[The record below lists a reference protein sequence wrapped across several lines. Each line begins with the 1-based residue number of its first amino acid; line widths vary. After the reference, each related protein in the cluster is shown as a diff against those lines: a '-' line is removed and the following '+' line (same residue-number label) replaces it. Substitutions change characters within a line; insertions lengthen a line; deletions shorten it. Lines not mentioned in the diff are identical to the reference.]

1 MESIM
6 RTVTVYT
13 LAELK
18 SEHPAGYA
26 RVLRRWETRCEQD
39 TTPWVD
45 EIVNSY
51 KAVVAA
57 CGAKLEDWEF
67 GAYSCPYVSIDVP
80 EELDNNREA
89 FDETL
94 KTLGYWKDGAP
105 HFPGLCKF
113 TGYCADDDILE
124 AVSNA
129 FQGGESLRY
138 ALMKGASKTA
148 KLIDADADA
157 WKDEENMEANWDRR
171 EYLADG
177 TEV

>member
-1 MESIM
+1 M

-18 SEHPAGYA
+18 KEHPAGYA
-26 RVLRRWETRCEQD
+26 RVLRRWGEGCAQD
-39 TTPWVD
+39 TPPWSKETVD
-45 EIVNSY
+45 SY

-57 CGAKLEDWEF
+57 CGAKLKNWSF
-67 GAYSCPYVSIDVP
+67 GAYSQPYVSIDVP
-80 EELDNNREA
+80 EELDNDREA
-89 FDETL
+89 FDDTL

-105 HFPGLCKF
+105 HFPGLCKL

-124 AVSNA
+124 TVSNA
-129 FQGGESLRY
+129 FQGGKSLRY

-148 KLIDADADA
+148 KMIDADADA
-157 WKDEENMEANWDRR
+157 WKDEENMEVNWYHH
-171 EYLADG
+171 EYLEEG

>member
-1 MESIM
+1 M

-18 SEHPAGYA
+18 KEHPAGYA
-26 RVLRRWETRCEQD
+26 RVLQRWKTHCEQD
-39 TTPWVD
+39 TPPWAEEAVD
-45 EIVNSY
+45 SY

-57 CGAKLEDWEF
+57 CGATLKNWSF
-67 GAYSCPYVSIDVP
+67 GAYSRPYVSIDVP
-80 EELDNNREA
+80 EELDNSREA

-94 KTLGYWKDGAP
+94 KTLGYWKDNAP

-113 TGYCADDDILE
+113 TGYCADDIILE

-138 ALMKGASKTA
+138 ALLKGASKTA
-148 KLIDADADA
+148 KMIDADADA
-157 WKDEENMEANWDRR
+157 WKDEENMEANWSRC

-177 TEV
+177 TEI